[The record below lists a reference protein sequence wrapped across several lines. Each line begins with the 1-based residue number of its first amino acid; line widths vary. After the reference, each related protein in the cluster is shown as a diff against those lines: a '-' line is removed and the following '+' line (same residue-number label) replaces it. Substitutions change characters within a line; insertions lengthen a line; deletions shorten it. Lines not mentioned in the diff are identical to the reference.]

1 VVIFHADDIGMCQAG
16 LDAYQ
21 ELIEFG
27 LLSSAA
33 TMVPCPW
40 FPATATLCQTLA
52 ATHPHVDMG
61 AHLTLTS
68 EWDNFRWGP
77 VSTREGASG
86 LLDEAGYFH
95 SRVGP
100 MQAHGRAAAVQVE
113 IEAQLKQ
120 ALAAG
125 VDVTHMD
132 SHMGSIFHPDYMP
145 HYIELAQ
152 KYQIPAL
159 AFRWQ
164 AHNILAGAL
173 EGETAV
179 KTSKWLQALEANGFP
194 LLDSIFA
201 SPLDSHENQLGFAQ
215 KWLAQL
221 TSGIHYFIIH
231 PSKETPEL
239 RTIAPDWRSRVADYE
254 LFTNETWRQ
263 TVAASGVQVIGWR
276 AIRESM
282 RAGD

>member
-1 VVIFHADDIGMCQAG
+1 
-16 LDAYQ
+16 
-21 ELIEFG
+21 
-27 LLSSAA
+27 
-33 TMVPCPW
+33 
-40 FPATATLCQTLA
+40 
-52 ATHPHVDMG
+52 
-61 AHLTLTS
+61 
-68 EWDNFRWGP
+68 
-77 VSTREGASG
+77 
-86 LLDEAGYFH
+86 
-95 SRVGP
+95 
-100 MQAHGRAAAVQVE
+100 
-113 IEAQLKQ
+113 
-120 ALAAG
+120 
-125 VDVTHMD
+125 
-132 SHMGSIFHPDYMP
+132 MP

-164 AHNILAGAL
+164 ANNFLAGAL

-179 KTSKWLQALEANGFP
+179 KTSQWLQALEADGFP
-194 LLDSIFA
+194 LLDSVFG

-215 KWLAQL
+215 QWLAQL
-221 TSGIHYFIIH
+221 TPGIHYFIIH

-263 TVAASGVQVIGWR
+263 PVAASGVQVIGWR